1 MVTRFV
7 VGRVLTTIPVLLAAV
22 AFTFVALRLLP
33 ADPAAFLASGPG
45 MGPDEI
51 AALRA
56 QLGLDHAIP
65 TQFVLYLGQVLHLDL
80 GRSITTGQPVL
91 HDLLRRLP
99 ASLELAFG
107 GLLLACV
114 LGLPLGIV
122 AAARP
127 RSLIDHFCRFVAA
140 LGGALPA
147 FVTGLVLIYVFY
159 VRLDW
164 APEPAG
170 QLAPLLAP
178 PPARTGFL
186 LIDAALAGTGAVFV
200 SALWHLLL
208 PCLTMALF
216 ALGPIARITRAA
228 MLNALSSD
236 YIRSARALGLPGR
249 ALLHYAFANAAL
261 PIVTALGLT
270 FSYMLG
276 ANVVVEKVFAWPGLG
291 SYAVDALQGADYAA
305 LQGFVLAVAAIF
317 ACVNVFVD
325 VAGGVLDPR
334 ARWNT

>member
-7 VGRVLTTIPVLLAAV
+7 LGRALTTIPVIFAAV

-56 QLGLDHAIP
+56 QLGLDHSIA

-80 GRSITTGQPVL
+80 GRSTMTGQPVL

-99 ASLELAFG
+99 ASLELAVG
-107 GLLLACV
+107 GLLLACAF
-114 LGLPLGIV
+114 GLPLGIA

-127 RSLIDHFCRFVAA
+127 RSLLDHTCRVVAA

-147 FVTGLVLIYVFY
+147 FVTGLALIYVFY

-164 APEPAG
+164 APEPVG
-170 QLAPLLAP
+170 QLAPLLSAP
-178 PPARTGFL
+178 PVRTGFL
-186 LIDAALAGTGAVFV
+186 PLDAALAGDGVAFG
-200 SALWHLLL
+200 SALRHLLL

-216 ALGPIARITRAA
+216 ALGPIARITRAT
-228 MLNALSSD
+228 MLSALSSD
-236 YIRSARALGLPGR
+236 YIRSARALGLPPGVV
-249 ALLHYAFANAAL
+249 LHYAFANAAL
-261 PIVTALGLT
+261 PIVTTLGLT

-305 LQGFVLAVAAIF
+305 LQGFVLVVAAVF
-317 ACVNVFVD
+317 ACVNVLVD
-325 VAGGVLDPR
+325 VLSGALDPR
-334 ARWNT
+334 ARWHA